1 MSLSRLALLLSLAL
15 APLCATTAQT
25 DKSPLRGPE
34 RTTPAIPP
42 IIPLRE
48 RAAIENGL
56 LKQRLDTLVPA
67 LMREHGVDMWILIAR
82 EYQDDEVLQT
92 MLNAENFTARR
103 RTILVFHDRCA
114 PVAAGMAIPAR
125 KPADPSSANGTTAA
139 ARRPMCG
146 DGSPQDQRVD
156 RLTVSRYGLGG
167 LFDPAWSPKDE
178 PDQWKRLTQILIERN
193 PRRIAINTDARS
205 AFGDGLTLSQYQEL
219 VDAVPPHMQDRLT
232 PAGDMAI
239 HWLETRTPAE
249 MAFYPMIVRTAHA
262 IMAEGLS
269 NKAIT
274 PGKTS
279 VADLQWWLRERIAD
293 LKLET
298 WFHPGVAIFRQGE
311 PRELGGDTLFQPGD
325 MVWLDFGI
333 TYFGLNTDTQ
343 HLAYI
348 LKPGE
353 TDAPA
358 GLKAGLA
365 AANKVQDA
373 LTSSFRTGLSGNQI
387 LLEARRKALALG
399 LAPTIYSHPIG
410 FHGHAAGSA
419 IGFWDDQA
427 PSPRGDHRLR
437 PDTAWSIELSAHE
450 TVPEW
455 GNQRIQFRTEV
466 DAFFDGTTV
475 RYLDGRQTRF
485 ILIQP

>member
-1 MSLSRLALLLSLAL
+1 LLAALLASSLLLSGPASAQQPQWSLRETEEM
-15 APLCATTAQT
+15 APAV
-25 DKSPLRGPE
+25 
-34 RTTPAIPP
+34 PP
-42 IIPLRE
+42 IVPLRE
-48 RAAIENGL
+48 RARIEDGL
-56 LKQRLDTLVPA
+56 LKERLDTLVPK
-67 LMREHGVDMWILIAR
+67 LMRERGVDMWILVAR

-92 MLNAENFTARR
+92 MLDAENFTARR
-103 RTILVFHDRCA
+103 RTILVFHDPGQGK
-114 PVAAGMAIPAR
+114 PVE
-125 KPADPSSANGTTAA
+125 
-139 ARRPMCG
+139 
-146 DGSPQDQRVD
+146 

-167 LFDPAWSPKDE
+167 LFDPAWKPE
-178 PDQWKRLTQILIERN
+178 EQPDQWKRLTQILEERN
-193 PRRIAINTDARS
+193 PRAIAINTNGS
-205 AFGDGLTLSQYQEL
+205 TAFGDGLTLSQYQQL
-219 VDAVPPHMQDRLT
+219 VEAVPPHMRDRLT

-249 MAFYPMIVRTAHA
+249 MALYPMIVRTAHA

-269 NKAIT
+269 RKAIT
-274 PGKTS
+274 PGKTT
-279 VADLQWWLRERIAD
+279 VADLEWWLRERIAE

-298 WFHPGVAIFRQGE
+298 WFHPGIAIFRQGVQK
-311 PRELGGDTLFQPGD
+311 ELAGDTVFQPGD

-333 TYFGLNTDTQ
+333 TYLGLNTDTQ

-373 LTSSFRTGLSGNQI
+373 LTSSYRTGLSGNEI
-387 LLEARRKALALG
+387 LLEARRKALAQG
-399 LAPTIYSHPIG
+399 LEPTIYSHQIG
-410 FHGHAAGSA
+410 THGHAAGAA

-427 PSPRGDHRLR
+427 PSPRGDHKLR
-437 PDTAWSIELSAHE
+437 PNTAWSIELSAHH

-455 GNQRIQFRTEV
+455 GNQRVQFRTEE
-466 DAFFDGTTV
+466 DAFFDGKTV
-475 RYLDGRQTRF
+475 RYIDGRQTQM

>member
-1 MSLSRLALLLSLAL
+1 
-15 APLCATTAQT
+15 
-25 DKSPLRGPE
+25 
-34 RTTPAIPP
+34 
-42 IIPLRE
+42 
-48 RAAIENGL
+48 
-56 LKQRLDTLVPA
+56 
-67 LMREHGVDMWILIAR
+67 MWILIAR

-92 MLNAENFTARR
+92 MLDAENFTARR
-103 RTILVFHDRCA
+103 RTILIFHD
-114 PVAAGMAIPAR
+114 PGQG
-125 KPADPSSANGTTAA
+125 KPIE
-139 ARRPMCG
+139 
-146 DGSPQDQRVD
+146 

-167 LFDPAWSPKDE
+167 LFESAWTPEEE
-178 PDQWKRLTQILIERN
+178 PDQWKRLTQILTERD
-193 PRRIAINTDARS
+193 PRDIAINSDGRT
-205 AFGDGLTLSQYQEL
+205 AFGDGLTLSQYQQL
-219 VDAVPPHMQDRLT
+219 VEAVPPHMRDRLT

-249 MAFYPMIVRTAHA
+249 MALYPMIVRTAHA

-279 VADLQWWLRERIAD
+279 VADLEWWLRERIAE

-298 WFHPGVAIFRQGE
+298 WFHPGIAIFRQGE
-311 PRELGGDTLFQPGD
+311 PRELVGNTVFQPGD

-333 TYFGLNTDTQ
+333 TYLGLNTDTQ

-353 TDAPA
+353 TDVPA

-373 LTSSFRTGLSGNQI
+373 LTSSFRTGLSGNEI
-387 LLEARRKALALG
+387 LLEARRKALAQG
-399 LAPTIYSHPIG
+399 LEPTIYSHPIG

-437 PDTAWSIELSAHE
+437 PDTAWSIELSAHH

-455 GNQRIQFRTEV
+455 GNQRVQFRTEE
-466 DAFFDGTTV
+466 DAFFDGKTV

-485 ILIQP
+485 LLIQP